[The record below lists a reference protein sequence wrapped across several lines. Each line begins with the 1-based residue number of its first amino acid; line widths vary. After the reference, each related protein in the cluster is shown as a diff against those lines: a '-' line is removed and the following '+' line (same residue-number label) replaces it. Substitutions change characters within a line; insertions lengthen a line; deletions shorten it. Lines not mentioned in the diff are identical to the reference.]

1 MMQGRSGNPNG
12 RPKGVPNKA
21 TIKAREAIAD
31 FVEGNVDRLN
41 GWLDQIAEKDPQK
54 AFDSF
59 MSVVEYHIPKLAR
72 SEHVGDGGGAIKQ
85 DVSIIISPEEAYKRL
100 ING

>member
-1 MMQGRSGNPNG
+1 MKPGKSGNPNG
-12 RPKGVPNKA
+12 RPKGIPNKA
-21 TIKAREAIAD
+21 TMKAREAISA

-54 AFDSF
+54 AFDSL

-72 SEHVGDGGGAIKQ
+72 VENQPLGADGKPADQQPIVVQFVDNK
-85 DVSIIISPEEAYKRL
+85 D
-100 ING
+100 